1 MKYIAVCKDVYGN
14 VFEKAFKSEQE
25 RTDFIML
32 SPAQVLFVKKE
43 WEVENEDHNLFKRK
57 TP

>member
-1 MKYIAVCKDVYGN
+1 MKYIAVCKDFFGN
-14 VFEKAFKSEQE
+14 VFEKAFDSEQE

-32 SPAQVLFVKKE
+32 SPVQVLFAKEE
-43 WEVENEDHNLFKRK
+43 WEAENENHDMFKRK